1 MISYSVVSIIAL
13 VVLLIINLH
22 TLSTKDTS
30 QEKRAYRHL
39 VIGLI
44 FFFTTETAWGFLDQS
59 SYQKLLQI
67 DTMADYFTMTMA
79 VMLCWRYF
87 VAFLKVKSFVSR
99 NMTGIIITVF
109 AFWIAMLVLN
119 WYTPLFFWYTESGG
133 FRAGTFRDV
142 VLLVQISWFAV
153 MALMSLQA
161 SFKATGNI
169 KSRNKTIALFGF
181 IMTATSILQWRF
193 PLLPLNTV
201 GFFLGMLIIHV
212 FIHEEEIKQ
221 NMNEIKQLNQ
231 ERKEREFHYRAE
243 LDKLNTM
250 MDASG
255 IGIWQLVEQEGQ
267 HPRLIANRKMQELMG
282 ISSQNLTPEQIHEL
296 LVEGIH
302 PDDQEPFMKYD
313 KVLKSGKHGEVTY
326 RWKHPTLGYRY
337 VRFGGAAMTFGAHYE
352 ANGYHADVTEQ
363 IKREQELR
371 DSIEANK
378 SKTRFLQN
386 MSHEIRTPL
395 NAMFGFSQLLGMPD
409 GCWTDE
415 EKENYNTYIY
425 NSYNMM
431 DMLISD
437 ILDIADSD
445 HGNYQIHESDV
456 RVNHICQFA
465 MMAVE
470 FRRSS
475 AVEMK
480 FTSDV
485 DDDYTFKSDGR
496 RIQQVLV
503 NYLTNACKN
512 TQQGEIILNVSTTE
526 RPGRLTLS
534 VTDTGIGV
542 PPEKAEQIFGR
553 FTKLDRHAQG
563 SGLGLNICHTIA
575 TKMGGEV
582 YLDTCYT
589 KGARFV
595 FVI

>member
-1 MISYSVVSIIAL
+1 MVTYSVVSLIAII
-13 VVLLIINLH
+13 VLLIINFH
-22 TLSTKDTS
+22 TLSARDTS
-30 QEKRAYRHL
+30 PEKKAYRHL
-39 VIGLI
+39 VVGLL
-44 FFFTTETAWGFLDQS
+44 FFFSTETAWGFLELTP
-59 SYQKLLQI
+59 YTNLLNL

-87 VAFLKVKSFVSR
+87 LAFLNAKSFVSR
-99 NMTGIIITVF
+99 YMSRIILIVF
-109 AFWIAMLVLN
+109 VLWLSVLVLN
-119 WYTPLFFWYTESGG
+119 WFTPLFFWYTDNGG
-133 FRAGTFRDV
+133 FRTGTFRDW

-153 MALMSLQA
+153 MAGMSLHA
-161 SFKATGNI
+161 SRKASGNI
-169 KSRNKTIALFGF
+169 KSRNNTIALFAL
-181 IMTATSILQWRF
+181 IMTFTSILQWRF

-212 FIHEEEIKQ
+212 FIHEEDVQLKMKEIQ
-221 NMNEIKQLNQ
+221 DLN
-231 ERKEREFHYRAE
+231 KERREKERMYRNE
-243 LDKLNTM
+243 LDRLTNM
-250 MDASG
+250 MESSG
-255 IGIWQLVEQEGQ
+255 IGTWHLVVQEGL
-267 HPRLIANRKMQELMG
+267 HSRLTADRKMQELMG
-282 ISSQNLTPEQIHEL
+282 ISGQNLSDEDVYDL
-296 LVEGIH
+296 LVQGIH
-302 PDDQEPFMKYD
+302 PDDVEPFMEYD
-313 KVLKSGKHGEVTY
+313 KMLKSGKPGEVTY
-326 RWKHPTLGYRY
+326 RWNHPALGYRY
-337 VRFGGAAMTFGAHYE
+337 VRCGGVGITFGAHFE
-352 ANGYHADVTEQ
+352 SNGYHSDVTEQ

-378 SKTRFLQN
+378 AKTRFLQN

-456 RVNHICQFA
+456 HVNHICQFA

-475 AVEMK
+475 AVEMR

-485 DDDYTFKSDGR
+485 DDDFTIKSDGR

-512 TQQGEIILNVSTTE
+512 TQQGEIHLHVSTTE
-526 RPGRLTLS
+526 RPGRLTFS

-542 PPEKAEQIFGR
+542 PPEKADQIFGR

-575 TKMGGEV
+575 TKMEGEV